1 MILGC
6 LGGTLGWSN
15 IILVLELAEVGV
27 LCLLSPFSKELGGLN
42 IYKFIYLSIFVQLV
56 SRVELG

>member
-1 MILGC
+1 M
-6 LGGTLGWSN
+6 
-15 IILVLELAEVGV
+15 GV

-42 IYKFIYLSIFVQLV
+42 IFKFIYLFIFVQLV